1 MIVRT
6 SAKSRLIRP
15 GFVIRSQMPWTPW
28 RSTSSAMRN
37 ASSIEVDLSS
47 TSSSRS
53 FGITITVSQACRSSS
68 TPVVGLLLAAGA
80 LELERRRDDAD
91 RERAEL
97 ARDPRDDRR
106 RAGAG
111 AAALAGG
118 DEDHVRA
125 AQRALDLVVAVLG
138 GAAAD
143 LRVGARAEALGEL
156 AADVDLRRRVA
167 HLELL
172 DVGVDRDEVDLRDAG
187 VHHPVER
194 VQAGAADA
202 DDADHGEVRGAV
214 ARALEASRVLG
225 QRLEPAR
232 RGRARARAAAA
243 ASALGRGA
251 AGRQRRSGPRPT
263 LGVGRHDLRR
273 LELGSRRRP
282 TRARRSA
289 LRCAASVARKSSAS
303 GPSRML
309 ARFLATEHLL
319 RQVAV
324 QLGRLALG
332 LVGEDGRAPS
342 RAPPRSGSSS
352 GFACCRPARRSS
364 RAGSRRP
371 RASA

>member
-1 MIVRT
+1 M
-6 SAKSRLIRP
+6 P

-53 FGITITVSQACRSSS
+53 FGITITRVARLAERLDAL
-68 TPVVGLLLAAGA
+68 VGLLRAAAA
-80 LELERRRDDAD
+80 LELERHRHDPDG
-91 RERAEL
+91 ERAEL

-106 RAGAG
+106 GARAG

-125 AQRALDLVVAVLG
+125 AQRALDLVVALLG

-172 DVGVDRDEVDLRDAG
+172 DVGVDRDEVDLRDPG

-202 DDADHGEVRGAV
+202 DDADHGEVREALARRARGAPGRSGSGSSQ
-214 ARALEASRVLG
+214 RAPRGSER
-225 QRLEPAR
+225 PAR
-232 RGRARARAAAA
+232 GSAAQGGSSAGAGAGVIATTVGASCLVGRAPASSVGLARRRRRAGPPRWRGRA
-243 ASALGRGA
+243 
-251 AGRQRRSGPRPT
+251 P
-263 LGVGRHDLRR
+263 
-273 LELGSRRRP
+273 
-282 TRARRSA
+282 
-289 LRCAASVARKSSAS
+289 
-303 GPSRML
+303 
-309 ARFLATEHLL
+309 
-319 RQVAV
+319 
-324 QLGRLALG
+324 
-332 LVGEDGRAPS
+332 
-342 RAPPRSGSSS
+342 
-352 GFACCRPARRSS
+352 
-364 RAGSRRP
+364 RAGPHACWRDFLPLSSTSFARSR
-371 RASA
+371 